1 MKAVK
6 GVYENGKVELSD
18 IWGLQG
24 PVDILVIF
32 PDETGESSQTVLSEE
47 KKKEILEYFKRRRME
62 MPPLEGSVKELVEE
76 GRR

>member
-6 GVYENGKVELSD
+6 GVYENENIRLSD
-18 IWGLQG
+18 RLGLKG

-32 PDETGESSQTVLSEE
+32 PDETKESSHAALPEG

-62 MPPLEGSVKELVEE
+62 MPALEGSVKELVVE